1 MYFRNFMDRDPWTE
15 MDRIQRKM
23 NRLFNTAMVQESG
36 VYPAINLWSNS
47 DKVLVTAEIPGY
59 DPKEIQ
65 LSIMNNELNI
75 TGKRKPEEVK
85 QGNQYHRQERTTG
98 SFQRNI
104 SLPFTVES
112 NKIEAHYLNGILS
125 VTLPR
130 AEADKPKKINI
141 KTN

>member
-85 QGNQYHRQERTTG
+85 QGNQFHRQERTTG

>member
-59 DPKEIQ
+59 DLKEIQ

-85 QGNQYHRQERTTG
+85 QGNQFHRQERTTG

>member
-75 TGKRKPEEVK
+75 AGKRMPEEVK

>member
-75 TGKRKPEEVK
+75 AGKRKPEEVK